1 MEQLLCGHVLSA
13 NNKLNGDIRKAGAP
27 WPVPIGLR
35 EHVKGTRLKSRL
47 HRWGM
52 SARYALKLKRMPA
65 TPIGSERA
73 SESYGHW
80 SVRHEN
86 EHTGSAAS
94 IRDGLTMKPS
104 SPWFLKLLAIYYLVQ
119 GALLVAMGVAGLI
132 LVDQNQL
139 LVVKQWL
146 RVIRLDPDNGFIYWL
161 LTRILPVTNE
171 MLEAFSVGSF
181 VYGGLAFAQ
190 GGGLWFSKPWAS
202 YLSVVVVGSFIPWQ
216 LYSLLDEV
224 TALKLISLCINI
236 VIVWYLLVSV
246 LRARGAKKTDPA
258 SRYP

>member
-1 MEQLLCGHVLSA
+1 MLLA
-13 NNKLNGDIRKAGAP
+13 NNKLSGDIKRAGGP
-27 WPVPIGLR
+27 RPVPIGLR
-35 EHVKGTRLKSRL
+35 ECVQGTRLKLRL

-65 TPIGSERA
+65 TPIGFERA
-73 SESYGHW
+73 SESYGRG
-80 SVRHEN
+80 SLRHEHA
-86 EHTGSAAS
+86 HTGSAAS
-94 IRDGLTMKPS
+94 IGDGLTMKPS

-119 GALLVAMGVAGLI
+119 GVLLIAMGVAGLI

-216 LYSLLDEV
+216 LYSLFDEV
-224 TALKLISLCINI
+224 TALKLLTLSINT
-236 VIVWYLLVSV
+236 VIVGYLLMGA
-246 LRARGAKKTDPA
+246 LRARGVKKNEPVY
-258 SRYP
+258 S